1 MLGAFTGFVIIG
13 VLIAT
18 GYLVARVRLLPE
30 GAGPVL
36 HRVAFFVASPALL
49 FTVVARA
56 DVHVLFSRFLLV
68 SAGSALVV
76 AGLFVVASR
85 VWFPM
90 PLVPTTMGA
99 ATSAYV
105 NANNIGLPV
114 ATYILGN
121 AQYVAPQIMLQVLV
135 FSPVILGVLDLSTRG
150 EVHLRDVLAQPVRNP
165 IVLATGLGAVVAV
178 AGWQVPDVVLAPLQV
193 LGGAAVPLVLMAF
206 GMSLRGQRP
215 LAPGTRRRAVVV
227 ATGLKAVVMPAVAY
241 GIGRALAL
249 PAPLLFAV
257 VVSAALPTAQNMNNY
272 AARYGRAEVLARDVV
287 LLSTVAAV
295 PVILL
300 VTALLHP

>member
-13 VLIAT
+13 VLIAA

-30 GAGPVL
+30 GSGPVL

-56 DVHVLFSRFLLV
+56 DVHVLFSQFLLV
-68 SAGSALVV
+68 SAGAALLV
-76 AGLFVVASR
+76 AGLFVVVSR

-135 FSPVILGVLDLSTRG
+135 FSPVILGILDLSTRG

-165 IVLATGLGAVVAV
+165 IVLATGLGALVAV
-178 AGWQVPDVVLAPLQV
+178 AGWQVPEVVLAPLQV

-249 PAPLLFAV
+249 PAPLLFAL

-287 LLSTVAAV
+287 LLSTIAAV
-295 PVILL
+295 PVILV